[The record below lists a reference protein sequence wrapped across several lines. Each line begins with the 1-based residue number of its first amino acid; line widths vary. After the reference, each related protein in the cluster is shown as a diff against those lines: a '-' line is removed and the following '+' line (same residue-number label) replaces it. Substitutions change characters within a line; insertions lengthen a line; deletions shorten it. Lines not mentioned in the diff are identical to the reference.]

1 MFGIKITGV
10 KRQVI
15 ISLCLY
21 LGQIIS
27 GYSGGWSGPCLPKL
41 RDLDQSPL
49 PYLLTEAQLSLV
61 ATFIYLGAIAGPFII
76 TWLSNTRGRKPCL
89 IVSGVISLLAYV
101 FMGISVNLAM
111 LYVSRFLLGVA
122 GGAINV
128 INLVYIGEIASPKIR
143 GILLTVICIFTTLGL
158 MLVFAVGP
166 YVSYHGTVY
175 VGVAISIVYIFCLFF
190 IPETPIFYALQGRDD
205 DLKKVL
211 QDLGR
216 LEEVDKMLKIK
227 NDLNETNT
235 KKEWVELFSLKS
247 NRKALFI
254 VVTINVLQHCSGVLA
269 VMFFSASIFEM
280 AGSSIESNIAMIIII
295 CFQILGS
302 IITPFF
308 IESTGRRR
316 ILLMSTAIC
325 SFSMFTLGLYFYLDR
340 IESSVVNN
348 IKWLPLVILI
358 VFYIGYD
365 SGFGNIPN
373 AIIGEMF
380 TTSVRSKG
388 STITLTTTYLCGFMV
403 TTAFGALLEIVGGHA
418 AFWFFSFTCACAFL
432 FTVFFIPE
440 TKGKTLLQIQE
451 DL

>member
-1 MFGIKITGV
+1 
-10 KRQVI
+10 
-15 ISLCLY
+15 
-21 LGQIIS
+21 
-27 GYSGGWSGPCLPKL
+27 
-41 RDLDQSPL
+41 
-49 PYLLTEAQLSLV
+49 
-61 ATFIYLGAIAGPFII
+61 
-76 TWLSNTRGRKPCL
+76 
-89 IVSGVISLLAYV
+89 
-101 FMGISVNLAM
+101 MGISVNLAM

-122 GGAINV
+122 GGAISV

-175 VGVAISIVYIFCLFF
+175 VGVAISIVYIVCLFF

-216 LEEVDKMLKIK
+216 LEEVDKMLKMK

-247 NRKALFI
+247 NRKALYI

-380 TTSVRSKG
+380 TTNVRSKG
-388 STITLTTTYLCGFMV
+388 STVTLMTTYLCGFMV